1 MKRVDLMK
9 ESALSLEMDD
19 AGRLLSSLRA
29 ELETVQQ
36 SEERFRRL
44 ANSISQLAW
53 IADASG
59 STYWYNQRWL
69 DYTGASQES
78 MQGWGWLRT
87 LHADHVERVV
97 TTLALAYQTGQTWED
112 IFPICSKS
120 GEYRWFLS
128 RAEPVKNDEGK
139 LAWWFGTNTD
149 ITERRDAEIQLKQSQ
164 REYAAAFEQAPVG
177 ISHLS
182 LPKLHFIRNNRA
194 FIQMLGY
201 SAEELSQLTP
211 DDVTYPADLPL
222 CHQMQRELLSGER
235 PWFRIEKRLVR
246 KDGELIRVRET
257 SSPMRANDGSIQW
270 IIAMAE
276 DITTAWETEGRLHK
290 TQERLQLATEISELG
305 FWEWEVTTGKTYF
318 SPEWKRQI
326 GYEDHEFK
334 NRYEEYFRYLHPDD
348 KKRMEEEI
356 SRFVEKPWP
365 NYSSEFRIQHKDG
378 SYRWIWARAVA
389 HYDQQGKVSNMVGTH
404 LDVTERKQTEEKMRH
419 MAQHDALTGLA
430 NRTLIYELAPQYIAY
445 AKRNEQKM
453 AVLFFDLDRFK
464 PINDTYGH
472 QVGDRMLQEVANRL
486 KNSVREEDVVGRIGG
501 DEFVALLTGIRTQKD
516 IGRAATHLLEN
527 LRKPYVIGDVQLDT
541 SPSIGISLYPND
553 GKTIDELIRHADA
566 AMYHAKESGRNRFEF
581 FSEKI
586 QANLQ
591 QTLTTEQRMRHS
603 LNHGEFELLY
613 QPIVRT
619 SDGELAAVEALLR
632 WKQPH
637 SQNMGPAQFIPIAE
651 TSGLINALGD
661 WVIQEACRQHDAWKK
676 EGLPAIR
683 IAINVSAVQFRSK
696 DFLERLTSMILQ
708 SGIDPS
714 FLEIELTES
723 TIMKQMEETA
733 QQLKRLKEIGVNLSL
748 DDFGTGYSSLSYL
761 SRLPIDKIKID
772 RSFIHD
778 LENNMRS
785 LAIAE
790 TVITLGKKI
799 GVQVVAEGIE
809 SNDALELLRDRECDL
824 GQGYELSHPLAASE
838 ISQWFKDHATLH

>member
-1 MKRVDLMK
+1 MPLGIE
-9 ESALSLEMDD
+9 ESGQLV
-19 AGRLLSSLRA
+19 LLQEQLA
-29 ELETVQQ
+29 AVQQ

-59 STYWYNQRWL
+59 STFWYNQRWL
-69 DYTGASQES
+69 DYTGATQES

-87 LHADHVERVV
+87 LHPDHVERVV

-128 RAEPVKNDEGK
+128 RAEPVNNDEGK
-139 LAWWFGTNTD
+139 VAWWFGTNTD
-149 ITERRDAEIQLKQSQ
+149 ITEQRNAELQLKQSQ

-182 LPKLHFIRNNRA
+182 LPKLHFMRNNRT

-201 SAEELSQLTP
+201 STEELAQLTP
-211 DDVTYPADLPL
+211 DDVTHPADIPL
-222 CHQMQRELLSGER
+222 CHQMHRELLSGER
-235 PWFRIEKRLVR
+235 PWFRMEKRMLR
-246 KDGELIRVRET
+246 KGGEIIRVRET
-257 SSPMRANDGSIQW
+257 SSPVRNNDGSIQW
-270 IIAMAE
+270 IITLSE

-290 TQERLQLATEISELG
+290 TQERLQLATEISQLG
-305 FWEWEVTTGKTYF
+305 FWEWDVTTGETYF
-318 SPEWKRQI
+318 SPELKRQL
-326 GYEDHEFK
+326 GYGDDGFE
-334 NRYEEYFRYLHPDD
+334 NLYEEFINHLHPEDRE
-348 KKRMEEEI
+348 KIEEEI
-356 SRFVEKPWP
+356 NRFIAKPWP
-365 NYSSEFRIQHKDG
+365 NYSAEFRMRHEDG
-378 SYRWIWARAVA
+378 SYRWIWAKAVP
-389 HYDQQGKVSNMVGTH
+389 HYDQQGKVVHLVSTH

-501 DEFVALLTGIRTQKD
+501 DEFVALLTGIRNQKD
-516 IGRAATHLLEN
+516 IGRAAMQLLEN

-553 GKTIDELIRHADA
+553 GKTIDELIRNADA

-586 QANLQ
+586 QSNMQ
-591 QTLTTEQRMRHS
+591 QTLTTEQRMRHG

-613 QPIVRT
+613 QPIIKT
-619 SDGELAAVEALLR
+619 SDGQLAAVEALLR
-632 WKQPH
+632 WNQPFP
-637 SQNMGPAQFIPIAE
+637 QNMGPAQFIPIAE
-651 TSGLINALGD
+651 TSGLINSLGD
-661 WVIQEACRQHDAWKK
+661 WVIQEACRQHEAWKE

-696 DFLERLTSMILQ
+696 DFIDRLTAMIFE

-723 TIMKQMEETA
+723 TVMKQMDETF
-733 QQLKRLKEIGVNLSL
+733 QQLRRLKEIGVNLSL

-761 SRLPIDKIKID
+761 SMLPIDKIKID

-778 LENNMRS
+778 VEHNRRS

-799 GVQVVAEGIE
+799 GVEVVAEGIE
-809 SNDALELLRDRECDL
+809 TNDALEILRDRECDL
-824 GQGYELSHPLAASE
+824 GQGFELSRPLAASE
-838 ISQWFKDHATLH
+838 IAKWFKNHVTLH

>member
-1 MKRVDLMK
+1 MLRKGG
-9 ESALSLEMDD
+9 EM
-19 AGRLLSSLRA
+19 
-29 ELETVQQ
+29 V
-36 SEERFRRL
+36 
-44 ANSISQLAW
+44 
-53 IADASG
+53 
-59 STYWYNQRWL
+59 
-69 DYTGASQES
+69 
-78 MQGWGWLRT
+78 
-87 LHADHVERVV
+87 
-97 TTLALAYQTGQTWED
+97 
-112 IFPICSKS
+112 
-120 GEYRWFLS
+120 
-128 RAEPVKNDEGK
+128 
-139 LAWWFGTNTD
+139 
-149 ITERRDAEIQLKQSQ
+149 
-164 REYAAAFEQAPVG
+164 
-177 ISHLS
+177 
-182 LPKLHFIRNNRA
+182 
-194 FIQMLGY
+194 
-201 SAEELSQLTP
+201 
-211 DDVTYPADLPL
+211 
-222 CHQMQRELLSGER
+222 
-235 PWFRIEKRLVR
+235 
-246 KDGELIRVRET
+246 RVRET
-257 SSPMRANDGSIQW
+257 SSPVRNNDGSIQW
-270 IIAMAE
+270 IITLSE
-276 DITTAWETEGRLHK
+276 DITSAWETEGRLLK

-305 FWEWEVTTGKTYF
+305 FWEWDVVTDNAYF
-318 SPEWKRQI
+318 SPEWKRQL
-326 GYEDHEFK
+326 GYEDSEIENH
-334 NRYEEYFRYLHPDD
+334 YDEYFNHLHPED
-348 KKRMEEEI
+348 KLRMREEI
-356 SRFVEKPWP
+356 ERFVAEPWA
-365 NYSSEFRIQHKDG
+365 NYSAEFRVRHKDG

-389 HYDQQGKVSNMVGTH
+389 HCDLNGKVVNLVGTH

-501 DEFVALLTGIRTQKD
+501 DEFVALLTGIRNQKD

-553 GKTIDELIRHADA
+553 GKNIDELIRHADA

-591 QTLTTEQRMRHS
+591 QTLTTEQRMRQGM
-603 LNHGEFELLY
+603 NQGEFELLY
-613 QPIVRT
+613 QPIVKT

-632 WKQPH
+632 WNQPH
-637 SQNMGPAQFIPIAE
+637 TKNQPPPQAMGPAQFIPIAE
-651 TSGLINALGD
+651 TSGLINSLGD
-661 WVIQEACRQHDAWKK
+661 WVIQEACRQHEAWKK

-683 IAINVSAVQFRSK
+683 IAINVSPVQFRSK
-696 DFLERLTSMILQ
+696 DFLERLTAMIYE

-723 TIMKQMEETA
+723 TIMKQMDETS
-733 QQLKRLKEIGVNLSL
+733 QQLRRLKELGVNLSL

-761 SRLPIDKIKID
+761 SMLPIDKIKID

-778 LENNMRS
+778 VENNMRS

-809 SNDALELLRDRECDL
+809 SDDALTILRDRECDL
-824 GQGYELSHPLAASE
+824 GQGYELSKPLAASE
-838 ISQWFKDHATLH
+838 MSRWFKEHPTLQ

>member
-1 MKRVDLMK
+1 MK
-9 ESALSLEMDD
+9 EYALPLDRDESSQL
-19 AGRLLSSLRA
+19 ALLRT
-29 ELETVQQ
+29 ELEEVQQ

-59 STYWYNQRWL
+59 STFWYNQRWL
-69 DYTGASQES
+69 DFTGATQES
-78 MQGWGWLRT
+78 MRGWGWLRT
-87 LHADHVERVV
+87 LHPDHVERVV
-97 TTLALAYQTGQTWED
+97 TTLALAYQTGSTWED

-128 RAEPVKNDEGK
+128 RAEPVKSEEDRV
-139 LAWWFGTNTD
+139 AWWFGTNTD
-149 ITERRDAEIQLKQSQ
+149 ITEQRNAEQQLKQSQ
-164 REYAAAFEQAPVG
+164 REYAATFEQAPVG

-194 FIQMLGY
+194 FTQMLGY
-201 SAEELSQLTP
+201 SNEELSQLTP
-211 DDVTYPADLPL
+211 DELTYPPDLQL
-222 CHQMQRELLSGER
+222 RELLSGER
-235 PWFRIEKRLVR
+235 PWFRIEKRMVR
-246 KDGELIRVRET
+246 KNGALVRVRET
-257 SSPMRANDGSIQW
+257 TSPVRNNDGSIQW
-270 IIAMAE
+270 IITLSE
-276 DITTAWETEGRLHK
+276 DITVAWETEGRLRK

-305 FWEWEVTTGKTYF
+305 FWEWDVATGKAYF
-318 SPEWKRQI
+318 SPEWKRQL
-326 GYEDHEFK
+326 GYEDHEIE
-334 NRYEEYFRYLHPDD
+334 NRYDEYFNHLHPED
-348 KKRMEEEI
+348 KVRMREQI
-356 SRFVEKPWP
+356 GRFVDQPWP
-365 NYSSEFRIQHKDG
+365 NYSAEFRMRHKDG

-389 HYDQQGKVSNMVGTH
+389 HCDQQGKVINLVGTH

-501 DEFVALLTGIRTQKD
+501 DEFVALLTGIRSQKD
-516 IGRAATHLLEN
+516 IGRAAMHLLEN

-553 GKTIDELIRHADA
+553 GRAIDELIRNADA

-586 QANLQ
+586 QANMQ
-591 QTLTTEQRMRHS
+591 QTLTTEQRMRQG
-603 LNHGEFELLY
+603 LNQGEFELLY

-619 SDGELAAVEALLR
+619 SDGQLAAVEALLR
-632 WKQPH
+632 WNQPH
-637 SQNMGPAQFIPIAE
+637 HQHMGPAQFIPIAE
-651 TSGLINALGD
+651 TSGLINSLGD

-696 DFLERLTSMILQ
+696 DFLDRLTAMIVE

-723 TIMKQMEETA
+723 TIMKQMDETS

-748 DDFGTGYSSLSYL
+748 DDFGTGYSSLSHL
-761 SRLPIDKIKID
+761 AMLPIDKIKID

-778 LENNMRS
+778 VETNRRS

-790 TVITLGKKI
+790 TVIMLGKKI

-809 SNDALELLRDRECDL
+809 SDDALTILRDRECDL
-824 GQGYELSHPLAASE
+824 GQGYELSRPLAASE
-838 ISQWFKDHATLH
+838 ISQWVRDHATLH